1 MDNDHDAK
9 RPPRGAMLLARAP
22 RGTAVALAH
31 PDTPDPREKTMTRS
45 AFPGLILLTLALAT
59 TGCAGGLDALGDIL
73 SAPGGGQGQ
82 PAVATVEV
90 QEVREARQEI
100 IVRTQQGEQGP
111 VLYDQ
116 NTQVIYQNQ
125 QYQVRDLERGDV
137 VDMRI
142 QQIQQGYY
150 TDRIEVRTPVQ
161 ERTGGTTE
169 APTSGVY
176 KVEGTLGT
184 IDAANGV
191 FALNMTQGGTIQ
203 VTIPAAMTEAR
214 ARLQQHQQ
222 GDYVRVEV
230 RPVAE
235 QRAELV
241 RFGWS

>member
-1 MDNDHDAK
+1 
-9 RPPRGAMLLARAP
+9 
-22 RGTAVALAH
+22 
-31 PDTPDPREKTMTRS
+31 MTRS
-45 AFPGLILLTLALAT
+45 VLAGLILFPMALAT
-59 TGCAGGLDALGDIL
+59 TGCAGGLGALGDIL
-73 SAPGGGQGQ
+73 AAPGGEGQ

-90 QEVREARQEI
+90 QEVRETRQEI
-100 IVRTQQGEQGP
+100 IVRTQQGQQGP

-125 QYQVRDLERGDV
+125 QYPVRALERGDV

-142 QQIQQGYY
+142 HQVQQGYY

-161 ERTGGTTE
+161 ERTGATD
-169 APTSGVY
+169 APTGVY
-176 KVEGTLGT
+176 RVEGTMGT

-203 VTIPAAMTEAR
+203 VTIPATMTEAR
-214 ARLQQHQQ
+214 SRLQQHQP

>member
-1 MDNDHDAK
+1 
-9 RPPRGAMLLARAP
+9 
-22 RGTAVALAH
+22 
-31 PDTPDPREKTMTRS
+31 MTRS
-45 AFPGLILLTLALAT
+45 ALAGLILLPMALAA
-59 TGCAGGLDALGDIL
+59 TGCAGGLGALGDIL
-73 SAPGGGQGQ
+73 AAPGGEGQ

-90 QEVREARQEI
+90 QEVRETRQEI
-100 IVRTQQGEQGP
+100 IVRTQQGQQGP

-125 QYQVRDLERGDV
+125 QYPVRALERGDV

-142 QQIQQGYY
+142 HQVQQGYY
-150 TDRIEVRTPVQ
+150 TDRIEVRTPAQ
-161 ERTGGTTE
+161 ERTGGTTD
-169 APTSGVY
+169 APASGVY
-176 KVEGTLGT
+176 RVEGTMGA

-203 VTIPAAMTEAR
+203 VTIPATMTEAR

-230 RPVAE
+230 RPVA
-235 QRAELV
+235 QSHAELV